1 MGRICHTGLPQKIS
15 QILGH
20 ETEVLGKHAVSPKV
34 YFSPISFKQIPIS
47 LFLQLHHQKETK
59 VQKKQV
65 LDCQGCQNN
74 VSQTGYHAQE
84 KFIFFFKSNF
94 IFFFLL
100 FWVFVAA
107 QTFLQLWRAAVT
119 LQLWCTSFSLW
130 WLLLLQS
137 MGSRAHSLQQFCLPG
152 STAQAQQLWCR
163 GQLLRGMQD
172 LLRSGIEP
180 LSSALAGK
188 FCTTE
193 LPGKPQ
199 KFIF

>member
-1 MGRICHTGLPQKIS
+1 MSTRKKEDFLGRPKTK
-15 QILGH
+15 
-20 ETEVLGKHAVSPKV
+20 VLGYLLFIFLPFPSSRSPFPFFYSYITRKRQRSKRSRYQIARAARTMCHRLGTMHKRNSFSFLKV
-34 YFSPISFKQIPIS
+34 ISF
-47 LFLQLHHQKETK
+47 
-59 VQKKQV
+59 
-65 LDCQGCQNN
+65 
-74 VSQTGYHAQE
+74 
-84 KFIFFFKSNF
+84 
-94 IFFFLL
+94 FFFLL

-163 GQLLRGMQD
+163 GQLLRGTQD